1 MRRNLLLIGAG
12 LAAFLVAGVAMSLI
26 QMTVS
31 ALVPGRSDD
40 PPGKLETPVDQPTKT
55 TQDQQSSTITAE
67 NVSPDT
73 NTQQQVPAPTPPPPV
88 DVIQE
93 GANDFPQPQPMP
105 QPPPPVRGPG
115 NFNAPQPYYQPSGP
129 AGPGNL

>member
-1 MRRNLLLIGAG
+1 MRRNLFLVGAG
-12 LAAFLVAGVAMSLI
+12 LIAFIIAGISMSLI

-31 ALVPGRSDD
+31 ALVPGRSPDA
-40 PPGKLETPVDQPTKT
+40 PGKLDPPVDQPVST
-55 TQDQQSSTITAE
+55 DQQNSTTTAQ

-73 NTQQQVPAPTPPPPV
+73 DTQQQMPTPTPPPPV

-93 GANDFPQPQPMP
+93 GADSVQPQPMP

-115 NFNAPQPYYQPSGP
+115 NLNAPQPYYQPSGP
-129 AGPGNL
+129 SGPGNL